1 VISFDE
7 ALLKVAGIAR
17 PLDSERV
24 PLSEAHGRVLAEPVV
39 ARISAPPVDASAM
52 DGYAVRDSD
61 LATLP
66 ARLPLAGE
74 SFAGS
79 GYDGALP
86 EGACVRIFTGAP
98 VPTGAER
105 VIVQEVVRREGDIAI
120 FETPPGSARHI
131 RSAGSDFAVGDTL
144 LAAGNRIGPRAMV
157 AAAGADVNSL
167 TVWRRPR
174 LMVLSTGD
182 ELVDPGTAAGTR
194 GCIPESVSY
203 GVAALATEAGAEFV
217 GTRRLRDDLATME
230 VAAAEALRDADLVV
244 VTGGASV
251 GERDFAKT
259 MFEPAGLDLIFSKVS
274 IKPGKPVWL
283 GRAGKSLVLGLPGNP
298 TSALVTARLF
308 LVPLIYGLTGQ
319 DPADALRWRSLP
331 LAEPLEPTGPRE
343 TFSRGYGGGSAV
355 HLFGHQDSS
364 AQKVLADAAL
374 LVRRPPGDEAV
385 PAGSPVA
392 VLDF

>member
-1 VISFDE
+1 MISFDE
-7 ALLKVAGIAR
+7 AVLKVAAIAR
-17 PLDSERV
+17 TLDSERV
-24 PLSEAHGRVLAEPVV
+24 PLAEAHGRVLAEPVI

-61 LATLP
+61 LADLP
-66 ARLPLAGE
+66 AHLPLAGE
-74 SFAGS
+74 SFAGN
-79 GYDGALP
+79 GFDGALP

-98 VPTGAER
+98 VPAGADR
-105 VIVQEVVRREGDIAI
+105 VIVQEVVSREGDIAV
-120 FETPPGSARHI
+120 FEQRPGSARHI
-131 RSAGSDFAVGDTL
+131 RGAGSDFAKGDTL
-144 LAAGNRIGPRAMV
+144 LAAGTLMTPRAMV
-157 AAAGADVNSL
+157 AAAGADVDH
-167 TVWRRPR
+167 VMAWRRPR
-174 LMVLSTGD
+174 LIVLSTGD
-182 ELVDPGTAAGTR
+182 ELVDPGTAAGNER
-194 GCIPESVSY
+194 RIPESVSY
-203 GVAALATEAGAEFV
+203 GVAALAAEAGAEFI

-230 VAAAEALRDADLVV
+230 TAAAEALRDADLVV

-308 LVPLIYGLTGQ
+308 LVPLLYGLTGRN
-319 DPADALRWRSLP
+319 PADALRWQTLP
-331 LAEPLEPTGPRE
+331 LAEQLKPTGPRE
-343 TFSRGYGGGSAV
+343 TFSRAYANGSGV
-355 HLFGHQDSS
+355 QLFGHQDSS
-364 AQKVLADAAL
+364 AQKVLADATL
-374 LVRRPPGDEAV
+374 LVRRPPGEEAV